1 MPFACDNG
9 LIGEIP
15 KINPP
20 KPANAAK
27 KGCKGSESVDLSG
40 DKILLREKCQ

>member
-20 KPANAAK
+20 EKTNVFK
-27 KGCKGSESVDLSG
+27 RSCESAETIDLSSG
-40 DKILLREKCQ
+40 KLILRENCN